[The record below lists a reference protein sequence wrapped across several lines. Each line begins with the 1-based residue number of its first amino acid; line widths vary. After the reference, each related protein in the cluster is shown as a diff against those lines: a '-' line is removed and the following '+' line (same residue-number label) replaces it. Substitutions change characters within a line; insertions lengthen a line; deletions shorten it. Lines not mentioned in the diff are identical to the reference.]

1 MFEVRG
7 GGRKEPPHVRG
18 QGQHPRPG
26 AVAGRSNP
34 TPEARGG
41 GWEEQPQVQGV
52 VAARVQ
58 EGLEEPSHVEGQEGQ
73 Q

>member
-41 GWEEQPQVQGV
+41 GWEEQPHVQRAV
-52 VAARVQ
+52 VAWVQ
-58 EGLEEPSHVEGQEGQ
+58 EGREELLHVQDQEGWL
-73 Q
+73 